1 MKRNF
6 VLCFFFCFL
15 SALIDICYFHQAY
28 TDQLVLYVQ
37 YHSWALGGLRLAVHA
52 LILLSVSA
60 AFLVLLGS
68 VPKVGGVLQ
77 WGVWFL
83 LNASYHVFYEV
94 MHRLPD
100 AQDVRNLLATPWD
113 MASGTILAV
122 VSPMNL
128 LKGCMPAALVMTV
141 FLLGKYAL
149 KTHYGVKPQKTSSPA
164 QRTITAAAALI
175 VILLYLLH
183 PTSRHVFFDSLSN
196 SMHIFMQ
203 YYEEAQYYRIPRE
216 DYITDVPRINP
227 DDNVVLVIDESIRG
241 DYLSINNPSVDTTP
255 VLERYFRSLP
265 ENMWNYGIALSAG
278 TNSLLSQGAIFTG
291 VIELPDK
298 NFSSLR
304 HPTLFQVAKGNHY
317 KTILIDLQGYF
328 PNVVIRRNDMQH
340 IDEIHLKW
348 SDFSNDPKIA
358 DINAAKVLHERLKR
372 EKGLFVVLIK
382 WGAHVHYEGRYP
394 GEKREH
400 QHYLPKLDVGE
411 RHTLDKRRE
420 IINSFK
426 NAVRFNVDGFVA
438 ALLGDEPLSLPDTTI
453 LWVSDHGQSF
463 QEDGQIEPHSTGY
476 LEQALVPFMLFS
488 TEPWVSEHVRRPEAI
503 GGTLSQLNIYP
514 TLMSVFERRQNVRR
528 GDFLSLFW
536 SGEWRSPPLFYISGG
551 SLWNSALS
559 APLVSNDRVVLRSEK
574 YMY

>member
-28 TDQLVLYVQ
+28 ADQLILYVQ
-37 YHSWALGGLRLAVHA
+37 YHSWALGSLRLAVHA

-68 VPKVGGVLQ
+68 VPKVGSVLQ
-77 WGVWFL
+77 WGAWFL
-83 LNASYHVFYEV
+83 LNVSYHVFYEV
-94 MHRLPD
+94 MHRFPG
-100 AQDVRNLLATPWD
+100 AQDIHSLLTTPWG

-122 VSPMNL
+122 LSLESL
-128 LKGCMPAALVMTV
+128 LKGVMPAILVVVLLVCFHGLKRSSGIPSKKTV
-141 FLLGKYAL
+141 SLRRRWVEA
-149 KTHYGVKPQKTSSPA
+149 T
-164 QRTITAAAALI
+164 AALI
-175 VILLYLLH
+175 VFLFYLLY

-203 YYEEAQYYRIPRE
+203 YYDETQYYGIPRQE
-216 DYITDVPRINP
+216 YVPAMLRGQPN
-227 DDNVVLVIDESIRG
+227 DNVLLVIDESIRG

-255 VLERYFRSLP
+255 ILAEYLRSLP

-278 TNSLLSQGAIFTG
+278 TNSFLSQGAIFTG

-298 NFSSLR
+298 ELLSLR
-304 HPTLFQVAKGNHY
+304 YPTLFQVAKGNRY
-317 KTILIDLQGYF
+317 KTVLIDLQKNF
-328 PNVVIRRNDMQH
+328 PNVVIRRSDMQY

-348 SDFSNDPKIA
+348 SDFSNDPKMA
-358 DINAAKVLHERLKR
+358 DINAAEILHERLKN

-394 GEKREH
+394 GEKEEH
-400 QHYLPKLDVGE
+400 QHYLPKLREGE
-411 RHTLDKRRE
+411 RHTLGKRRE
-420 IINSFK
+420 IVNSFK

-536 SGEWRSPPLFYISGG
+536 NGEWRSPPLFYISGG